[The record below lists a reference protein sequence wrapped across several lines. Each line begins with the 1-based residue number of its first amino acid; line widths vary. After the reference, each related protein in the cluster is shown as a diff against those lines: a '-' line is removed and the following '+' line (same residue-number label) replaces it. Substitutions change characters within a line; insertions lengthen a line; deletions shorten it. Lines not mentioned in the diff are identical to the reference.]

1 MAMTN
6 NKSDEFSSRQ
16 QEIADIAR
24 VLSHPARLAIIE
36 LIAEKKEIRTGNI
49 TDYLPLSRTTVSQ
62 HLDELRKMGVICGS
76 TDGLKIHY
84 CLDQERLKRMQ
95 EILSTFFN
103 GTVSDFKCSC
113 D

>member
-1 MAMTN
+1 MTN
-6 NKSDEFSSRQ
+6 NKSDEFSARQ

-24 VLSHPARLAIIE
+24 LLSHPARLAIIE

-49 TDYLPLSRTTVSQ
+49 SDYLPLSRTTVSQ
-62 HLDELRKMGVICGS
+62 HLEELRKMGVICGS

-84 CLDQERLKRMQ
+84 CLDQKKLKRMQ
-95 EILSTFFN
+95 EMLTDFFN
-103 GTVSDFKCSC
+103 GTMSDFTCVC